1 MIACTRC
8 VGTRALNP
16 KKDTVWNWNAEKSG
30 GVVGILIFGMN
41 GLLLLLSVKVRR
53 EKWPEVEPTSAS
65 NT

>member
-1 MIACTRC
+1 MCWHKS
-8 VGTRALNP
+8 VKP
-16 KKDTVWNWNAEKSG
+16 DWNAEKSG

-41 GLLLLLSVKVRR
+41 GLMLLLSVKVRR